1 MDVAKYIGLFLLKNE
16 QCYIHGLGTLQFSR
30 KPATYDG
37 QNLLAPSH
45 EIIMVSGGNVDES
58 LANYIATN
66 EQISITKASNALRDF
81 STETKINLDA
91 GNRVTLLHLG
101 KFTSADGRIG
111 FITDPHLQYKASPI
125 PAQRGV
131 SMRQNERPPIPH
143 QPYIPTTPVGS
154 PLAEQMQGQP
164 PASPHM
170 QQYMHQH
177 EEPERLNWA
186 RIIFVLLLLIVM
198 AGGAYYAYERYLA
211 PKPRAVKPALT
222 MPETMEPETESEPIQ
237 ESLLPA
243 DSTATDNMGE
253 ERVEMTPP
261 TGGEQQQPPNT
272 NASKPV
278 REEQRQ
284 SSVPAPTPAPGQTKL
299 ITSNMVIATTDTKAE
314 AYKKKNALNASGYNV
329 IVREIDTN
337 LFDVVLQVKTSHG
350 DVVRI
355 EDSLTKLFGREVF
368 GY

>member
-16 QCYIHGLGTLQFSR
+16 QCYVHGLGTLQLSR

-37 QNLLAPSH
+37 INLQGPSH
-45 EIIMVSGGNVDES
+45 EIIMVPGGNVDES

-81 STETKINLDA
+81 SSETKNNLDA
-91 GNRVTLLHLG
+91 GNMVTLPHLG
-101 KFTSADGRIG
+101 KFSSADGRIS
-111 FITDPHLQYKASPI
+111 FITDPHLQYKAPSI
-125 PAQRGV
+125 KAQRGV
-131 SMRQNERPPIPH
+131 SMQQNERPPIPH

-154 PLAEQMQGQP
+154 PMAEQMQAQS

-170 QQYMHQH
+170 QQYMHPQ

-198 AGGAYYAYERYLA
+198 AGGAYYAYERFLA

-222 MPETMEPETESEPIQ
+222 LPEAAEEETISEPEQQTLLPTDTVINATVGDEAVETMA
-237 ESLLPA
+237 PA
-243 DSTATDNMGE
+243 TATQPQ
-253 ERVEMTPP
+253 TPATTVVNP
-261 TGGEQQQPPNT
+261 ARAEQPKNNNP
-272 NASKPV
+272 
-278 REEQRQ
+278 E
-284 SSVPAPTPAPGQTKL
+284 PTPTQAKM
-299 ITSNMVIATTDTKAE
+299 ITSNMVIATTDSKAE
-314 AYKKKNALNASGYNV
+314 AYKKKKALNASGYNV
-329 IVREIDTN
+329 DVREIDTN
-337 LFDVVLQVKTSHG
+337 LFDVVLKVKTSHG
-350 DVVRI
+350 DIIRI

>member
-37 QNLLAPSH
+37 QSLQAPSH
-45 EIIMVSGGNVDES
+45 EIIMVQGGNVDES

-81 STETKINLDA
+81 SAETKINLDA
-91 GNRVTLLHLG
+91 GNQVALPHLG

-143 QPYIPTTPVGS
+143 QPYIPTTPIGS
-154 PLAEQMQGQP
+154 PLAEQMQGP
-164 PASPHM
+164 APASPHM

-177 EEPERLNWA
+177 EQPERLNWA

-222 MPETMEPETESEPIQ
+222 MPETMETESEPMQ
-237 ESLLPA
+237 EESILPVDSA
-243 DSTATDNMGE
+243 ATDSTGGE
-253 ERVEMTPP
+253 PVEMTPASAN
-261 TGGEQQQPPNT
+261 EQQQP
-272 NASKPV
+272 AAVDVSKPG
-278 REEQRQ
+278 REEQARTN
-284 SSVPAPTPAPGQTKL
+284 VPPTPPPSVQAKL
-299 ITSNMVIATTDTKAE
+299 ITSNMVIATTDNKAE
-314 AYKKKNALNASGYNV
+314 AYKKKNALNADGYNV

-355 EDSLTKLFGREVF
+355 EDSLTKIFGREVF

>member
-37 QNLLAPSH
+37 QNLQAPSH
-45 EIIMVSGGNVDES
+45 EIVMVAGGNVDES

-81 STETKINLDA
+81 SSETKMKLDA
-91 GNRVTLLHLG
+91 GNMVPLPHLG

-111 FITDPHLQYKASPI
+111 FVTDPHLQYKASPI
-125 PAQRGV
+125 AAQKGV

-143 QPYIPTTPVGS
+143 QPYIPTSPVGS
-154 PLAEQMQGQP
+154 PLATAQPGMP

-170 QQYMHQH
+170 QQYMHEQG
-177 EEPERLNWA
+177 EPERLNWA

-198 AGGAYYAYERYLA
+198 AGGAYYGYERYIA
-211 PKPRAVKPALT
+211 PKPRAAKPALT
-222 MPETMEPETESEPIQ
+222 IPEMPEETIEEPVQETIMPT
-237 ESLLPA
+237 
-243 DSTATDNMGE
+243 DTTATDSVGDE
-253 ERVEMTPP
+253 PVEMMPASAERQTQPIITPP
-261 TGGEQQQPPNT
+261 QPQPKEQQQNNPTVQAPLQT
-272 NASKPV
+272 NSKM
-278 REEQRQ
+278 
-284 SSVPAPTPAPGQTKL
+284 
-299 ITSNMVIATTDTKAE
+299 ITSTMVVATTDSKTD
-314 AYKKKNALNASGYNV
+314 AYKKKNELAGKGYNV
-329 IVREIDTN
+329 DVREIDTN
-337 LFDVVLQVKTSHG
+337 LFDVVLKVKTSHG
-350 DVVRI
+350 DIVRI